1 MFIQSKESTKNLL
14 LEIGIT
20 IDKSMRDGDAYMLK
34 KNGVNIGYFTANQ
47 AHEIFIDG
55 GLKTK

>member
-20 IDKSMRDGDAYMLK
+20 LDKSMRDGDAYMLK
-34 KNGVNIGYFTANQ
+34 KMA
-47 AHEIFIDG
+47 
-55 GLKTK
+55 